1 MSWTLCTS
9 GACVIKAGK
18 NASSSITASGAQLA
32 TFSDEAEAFL
42 AVDSRYDWV
51 GNYASVKTNF
61 KQALADVCSDI
72 VASKIVNYDIPN
84 YGSIKEATTLL
95 DVLRDNI
102 ERALKNLRDDKY
114 REVMIS

>member
-9 GACVIKAGK
+9 GACIVKAGK
-18 NASSSITASGAQLA
+18 NANSNLIVSGAILA
-32 TFSDEAEAFL
+32 QFSDEAEAFL

-72 VASKIVNYDIPN
+72 VASKIVNYSLDSYPN
-84 YGSIKEATTLL
+84 IKEATTIL

-114 REVMIS
+114 REVMF